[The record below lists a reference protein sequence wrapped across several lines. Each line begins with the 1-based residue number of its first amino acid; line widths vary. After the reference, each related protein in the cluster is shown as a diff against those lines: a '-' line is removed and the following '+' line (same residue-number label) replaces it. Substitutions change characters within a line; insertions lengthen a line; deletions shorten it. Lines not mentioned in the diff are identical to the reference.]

1 MPSSA
6 PHDGISAA
14 PQRKRVLCLLAP
26 GFEEIETVTP
36 IDLLRRAGAEV
47 VLASVTGE
55 DFVTGRSGIVLR
67 ADAAFAD
74 LHGHDFDLLLLPG
87 GPAVP
92 GLRTD
97 GRAARLAAEYFH
109 AGKFVAAIC
118 AAPAILL
125 DAGLLDGRK
134 YTAHASMN
142 AELPASLA
150 AERVVRD
157 GAILTS
163 RGAGTSVDFGLALV
177 EMLFGPEK
185 SGEIAS
191 AIMA

>member
-1 MPSSA
+1 MSSSA
-6 PHDGISAA
+6 PDGKLSTL
-14 PQRKRVLCLLAP
+14 PKPKRILCLLAP

-47 VLASVTGE
+47 VIASVTGE
-55 DFVTGRSGIVLR
+55 DLVTGRSGIVLR
-67 ADAAFAD
+67 ADASFAD
-74 LHGHDFDLLLLPG
+74 LQGHAFDLLLLPG
-87 GPAVP
+87 GPAVQ

-97 GRAARLAAEYFH
+97 GRAARLAADYFH

-118 AAPAILL
+118 AAPAILK

-142 AELPASLA
+142 AELPSSLA

-177 EMLFGPEK
+177 EMLYGPEK
-185 SGEIAS
+185 SGEIAA